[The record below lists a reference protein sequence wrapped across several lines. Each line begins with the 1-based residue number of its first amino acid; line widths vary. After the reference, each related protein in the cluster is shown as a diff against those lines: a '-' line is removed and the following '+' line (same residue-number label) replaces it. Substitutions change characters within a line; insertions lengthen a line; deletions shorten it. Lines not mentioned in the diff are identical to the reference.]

1 MLRDVQQALVAG
13 TGDRKGRPYGRDLTM
28 RDVRRRRWSGTGDR
42 TGDHKGRPYGEMRRV
57 VVRQTGAFLAV
68 ALAVVAG
75 NYARCADPATDA
87 SASSPAASSP
97 MTRMLIVTGLG
108 GEPEYARAF
117 AAQGDASVRN
127 AEASGSEVT
136 LLAEAAATREAI
148 RDALAGIAKES
159 KVSDAVIVQLYG
171 HGTFDGEQFRFNV
184 PGPDP
189 TAEDFAAWLAPV
201 TARRQLLVIAT
212 SASGA
217 AQEPLHSEGRTVI
230 TATRHGRERD
240 ASLFG
245 GFWADALDTPGA
257 DINKDRRISAD
268 EAFRFAERAVTSY
281 YEEQQLMVTEH
292 ARLEGDAG
300 TFIVGIVGRIS
311 PVEPLE
317 PEVVHLA
324 SRVEELTNAID
335 ALKADRRVLTDDDY
349 FARLQDLLMELA
361 RVDQQLKAHQRS
373 PDEGEVPAPFR
384 ERLDR

>member
-1 MLRDVQQALVAG
+1 MLV
-13 TGDRKGRPYGRDLTM
+13 
-28 RDVRRRRWSGTGDR
+28 
-42 TGDHKGRPYGEMRRV
+42 
-57 VVRQTGAFLAV
+57 
-68 ALAVVAG
+68 
-75 NYARCADPATDA
+75 
-87 SASSPAASSP
+87 
-97 MTRMLIVTGLG
+97 VTGLG

-117 AAQGDASVRN
+117 AAQGEASARN
-127 AEASGSEVT
+127 AEAAGSDVT
-136 LLAEAAATREAI
+136 LLAQANTTREAI

-159 KVSDAVIVQLYG
+159 NAADAVIVQLYG
-171 HGTFDGEQFRFNV
+171 HGTFDGEHYRFNV

-245 GFWADALDTPGA
+245 GFWADALDAPGA
-257 DINKDRRISAD
+257 DIDKDRRISAD
-268 EAFRFAERAVTSY
+268 EAFRFAERAVASY
-281 YEEQQLMVTEH
+281 YEDQQLMVTEH
-292 ARLEGDAG
+292 PRLEGDAG
-300 TFIVGIVGRIS
+300 PFIVGRIS

-373 PDEGEVPAPFR
+373 PDEDEVPAPFR
-384 ERLDR
+384 ERLDL